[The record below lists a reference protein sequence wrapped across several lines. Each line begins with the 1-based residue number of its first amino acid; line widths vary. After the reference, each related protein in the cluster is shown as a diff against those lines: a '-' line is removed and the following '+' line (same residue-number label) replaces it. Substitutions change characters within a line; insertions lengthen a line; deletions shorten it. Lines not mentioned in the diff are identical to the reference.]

1 MPHAFAVP
9 SATENADMKSVQQ
22 SDLGV
27 IVPVYNRPTLL
38 PDALESIV
46 NQSRVPAEVVIVN
59 DGSTDETGDV
69 IEAWMAANRQVT
81 DIKLLT
87 TENRGVS
94 AARNAGL
101 RGLEKHEYVAF
112 LDSDDIWPA
121 LFVER
126 VLPRLQDSVDAV
138 AATANAQKRDEGRG
152 VVVSEPTELLAID
165 PFQYMFRYGAGI
177 ASDTIFRSSAL
188 HASGWFDPELASGED
203 AELFL
208 RVALQGSWLHEPSC
222 CVIHRYSDGLRN
234 EPGHLSRLSDERL
247 IGWNEIYERFLREHG
262 RETPDFR
269 GLCRLL
275 SSRWRKAGFDYHRR
289 GDAGVSRLCFGRA
302 IHWNRLDLRG
312 YWGWLRS
319 RLS

>member
-1 MPHAFAVP
+1 MPHAFAFP

-112 LDSDDIWPA
+112 LARLLLRLSLIEPEDWPVNPVTA
-121 LFVER
+121 ESVEQ
-126 VLPRLQDSVDAV
+126 RL
-138 AATANAQKRDEGRG
+138 RDEIAQ
-152 VVVSEPTELLAID
+152 VV
-165 PFQYMFRYGAGI
+165 
-177 ASDTIFRSSAL
+177 
-188 HASGWFDPELASGED
+188 
-203 AELFL
+203 
-208 RVALQGSWLHEPSC
+208 RV
-222 CVIHRYSDGLRN
+222 N
-234 EPGHLSRLSDERL
+234 
-247 IGWNEIYERFLREHG
+247 
-262 RETPDFR
+262 
-269 GLCRLL
+269 
-275 SSRWRKAGFDYHRR
+275 
-289 GDAGVSRLCFGRA
+289 
-302 IHWNRLDLRG
+302 
-312 YWGWLRS
+312 
-319 RLS
+319 